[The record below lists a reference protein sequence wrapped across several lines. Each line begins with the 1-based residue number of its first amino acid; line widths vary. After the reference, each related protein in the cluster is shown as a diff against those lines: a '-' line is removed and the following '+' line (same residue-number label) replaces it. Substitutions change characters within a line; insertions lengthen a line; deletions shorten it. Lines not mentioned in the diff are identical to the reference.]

1 MSEVPHDWIRYCAEV
16 LYDLHRAGILDQ
28 LDEMTDDEI
37 DKRLDQLPRI
47 DYHTDVLQT
56 PRVAPEQPTSYAGL
70 ESASL
75 T

>member
-1 MSEVPHDWIRYCAEV
+1 MSEVPYAWIRYCAEV

-47 DYHTDVLQT
+47 DYHTDI
-56 PRVAPEQPTSYAGL
+56 ADF
-70 ESASL
+70 
-75 T
+75 